1 MRVWDCHVHIQ
12 PHWMLKPGVLDIL
25 KLGTGQAEML
35 DTYIR
40 NPGKFVEYLDHVGV
54 ERAGLVNYVAP
65 RVMGFGPKVNDFL
78 HDYCKDY
85 PDRVYGYAGI
95 LPKQKEEARREMN
108 RILRLGLRALK
119 LHPPHQLL
127 YPNEYLHGRPGLRE
141 VYRIAEREGVP
152 VMIHTG
158 TSVFPGARSRYGD
171 PLTVD
176 DVAVDFPDLRIIMAH
191 GGRPFWTEEAFY
203 LLRRHPHVYM
213 DISSIPPQNL
223 LRYFPRLG
231 EVAHKAMFGSD
242 WPGPGVPDIRANLDK
257 FLKVDLPEETK
268 ERILWGTAVEV
279 FKE

>member
-25 KLGTGQAEML
+25 KLGTGEAEML

-40 NPGKFVEYLDHVGV
+40 NPGKFVEYLDSVRV

-65 RVMGFGPKVNDFL
+65 QVMGFGPKVNDFL
-78 HDYCKDY
+78 SDYCSDY

-95 LPKQKEEARREMN
+95 LPKQKEDARREMN

-127 YPNEYLHGRPGLRE
+127 YPNGYLQGRPGLRE

-191 GGRPFWTEEAFY
+191 GGRPFWTEEAFF

-231 EVAHKAMFGSD
+231 EVAHKTMFGSD

-257 FLKVDLPEETK
+257 FQKVDLPEDTK

-279 FKE
+279 FKR